1 MMSTASLFQVL
12 SVAAES
18 AVSVGVASIGGVV
31 NVAGLAITGAISGA
45 THLALPAPSSPRARE
60 VRRNA

>member
-1 MMSTASLFQVL
+1 M
-12 SVAAES
+12 AAES

-45 THLALPAPSSPRARE
+45 THLALPAPSSPRPRE
-60 VRRNA
+60 VRASKARGCFVRRRL